1 MRIDVL
7 STNGSTTGRQVDLN
21 EEVFGIA
28 PNDHCIYL
36 AVKQYRASLRQGT
49 HKSKERSEIAGSRK
63 KLKKQKGSGAARYG
77 DIKNPLF
84 KGGGRVFGPK
94 PRNYD
99 TKLNKKVKQLAR
111 NSALSYKAKDNNLV
125 VLQDFTFD
133 DHKTKNFVELLK
145 SLNIENKKTLLVLKD
160 ADKNVLLAARN
171 LKKVTSTSIQ
181 ALNTYDILNANTV
194 VFVESAIGEIV

>member
-7 STNGSTTGRQVDLN
+7 STNGSTTGQVDLN
-21 EEVFGIA
+21 DEIFGIA

-49 HKSKERSEIAGSRK
+49 HKSKERNEIAGSRK

-133 DHKTKNFVELLK
+133 DHKTKNFVDLLK
-145 SLNIENKKTLLVLKD
+145 SLKIEDKKTLLVLKE

-171 LKKVTSTSIQ
+171 LPKVKSTSVQ

-194 VFVESAIGEIV
+194 VFVESAIGEIA